1 MIYICGLNKN
11 ERKVRDFKFLT
22 DNDDD
27 GLEIEPLGENTPSWM
42 WVSHWPEST
51 NLPHEVMITHHEGIG
66 DFLDMFPELA
76 IIPVLKITGHI
87 GQRERVHTGLE
98 INQDGW
104 GFDITSDLLTIEWI
118 RFNDV

>member
-1 MIYICGLNKN
+1 M
-11 ERKVRDFKFLT
+11 RDFKFLS
-22 DNDDD
+22 DNDEDD
-27 GLEIEPLGENTPSWM
+27 DFIPLDDNSPSWM

-51 NLPHEVMITHHEGIG
+51 NLPHEVMITHHEGIR
-66 DFLDMFPELA
+66 DFLGMFPDYA

-87 GQRERVHTGLE
+87 GQIERVHTGLE

-104 GFDITSDLLTIEWI
+104 GFDITSDLLTIEWL